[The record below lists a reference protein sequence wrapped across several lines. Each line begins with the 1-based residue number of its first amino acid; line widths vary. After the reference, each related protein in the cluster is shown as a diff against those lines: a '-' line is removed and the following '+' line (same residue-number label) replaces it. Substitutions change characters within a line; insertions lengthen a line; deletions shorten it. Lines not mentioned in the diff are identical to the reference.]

1 MQPPNRAHSR
11 RQRVIV
17 LHENSLNPQIGIGQ
31 LAVGFGKEPSV
42 IPKST
47 REDPNYIRQR
57 GSKNLGH
64 GFFAFVCCESL
75 VRILL
80 E

>member
-1 MQPPNRAHSR
+1 MQPPNCAHSR

-17 LHENSLNPQIGIGQ
+17 LHENSVNPQLGIGP

-42 IPKST
+42 IPKTT
-47 REDPNYIRQR
+47 RGDHNYIRQR
-57 GSKNLGH
+57 GSKNLSH